1 MDFLPSTS
9 RSLLLS
15 VFVHSVYFYFSL
27 DPLRCANEENGCRSA
42 YSLMNVNAPLIHLTY
57 TVHSLRI
64 AYNSKQNL
72 KFKSMELLK
81 SFRILMTQK
90 RTFFPAIFSRCQ
102 LKNEK
107 KTTTYILSGH
117 INLYS
122 ATVTNEWCV
131 MKQSMVGHPLNVKHD
146 LMLLPCCVLC
156 VCTYNMCACF
166 WMNRIRA
173 NKTGFPISIYRH
185 IFEPYNLRV

>member
-9 RSLLLS
+9 RSSLLS

-72 KFKSMELLK
+72 KCKSMELLK

-102 LKNEK
+102 LKNETK
-107 KTTTYILSGH
+107 NNNIYFIWAHQFIQCNCDEWMMRYETIDGWTSVERKTWPH
-117 INLYS
+117 
-122 ATVTNEWCV
+122 AVT
-131 MKQSMVGHPLNVKHD
+131 
-146 LMLLPCCVLC
+146 VLC
-156 VCTYNMCACF
+156 AVCMHIQHVRVFLNESDSSKQ
-166 WMNRIRA
+166 NRISY
-173 NKTGFPISIYRH
+173 FDISTH
-185 IFEPYNLRV
+185 FWAV